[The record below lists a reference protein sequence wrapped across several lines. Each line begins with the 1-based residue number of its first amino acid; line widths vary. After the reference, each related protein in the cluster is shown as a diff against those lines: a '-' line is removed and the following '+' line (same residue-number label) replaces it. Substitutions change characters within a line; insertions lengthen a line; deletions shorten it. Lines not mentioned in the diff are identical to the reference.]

1 VSDVQSLRVLCDR
14 SIKLLLALA
23 SVNADIMMIHRAVE
37 DSRLLLAVHVLCSAS
52 CCCWLCVLLCSA
64 SAVVAADPFV
74 THLLTPCHAA
84 CLPILQLQVS
94 RAGLEGTI
102 EYCAPEVLRGE
113 PYTER
118 CDVYSFGV
126 VLHELL
132 TRQRPYADQDVPVFL
147 LMVNIGN
154 GTLCLPELPAEVAT
168 PGLIELT
175 ERCLAFGAA
184 DRPDFREVLSQLEG
198 EYRGL
203 RAMQQ
208 KQPRQ
213 QATAAPTQQQQQQQ
227 QQAPAGG
234 QQQHGQPGQGE
245 SPGRG
250 VVLRMCSACMCVW
263 GQQSSWLQLSEHSVH
278 VLA

>member
-1 VSDVQSLRVLCDR
+1 M
-14 SIKLLLALA
+14 LLLIPCRVFAAAVAL
-23 SVNADIMMIHRAVE
+23 
-37 DSRLLLAVHVLCSAS
+37 
-52 CCCWLCVLLCSA
+52 
-64 SAVVAADPFV
+64 F
-74 THLLTPCHAA
+74 HLST
-84 CLPILQLQVS
+84 LQLQVS

-175 ERCLAFGAA
+175 ERCLAFSAA

-203 RAMQQ
+203 RATQQ

-213 QATAAPTQQQQQQQ
+213 QAAAAPTQQQQQQQ
-227 QQAPAGG
+227 AAAGG

-245 SPGRG
+245 SLGYGFGADYEFRLQMYTWTAIEG
-250 VVLRMCSACMCVW
+250 W
-263 GQQSSWLQLSEHSVH
+263 G
-278 VLA
+278 